1 MRVSEY
7 PPENTKTAPLMSEQT
22 AQEPTMEEILA
33 SIRRII
39 SEDESP
45 AEAAPAA
52 NEPGPAPAPVA
63 AAPIPEPEPA
73 PAPAPEPVH
82 AFEDE
87 EVLELT
93 DRYDE
98 APKAATGPVATHSIG
113 DIDAFEA
120 PRAPEP
126 APAPQPAP
134 VYAAPP
140 QPAPA
145 SLLTPQVA
153 QAASASFDN
162 FARSFQVSGSGR
174 SLEDLVTELLKPM
187 LRDWLNQNL
196 NKDEVVKQLF
206 TPMLQAWLNQNAA
219 PILNANLAK
228 VAEEIRDLH
237 VGRPQE

>member
-1 MRVSEY
+1 
-7 PPENTKTAPLMSEQT
+7 MSEQT

-45 AEAAPAA
+45 AETAAPA
-52 NEPGPAPAPVA
+52 NEPMPAPAPVA
-63 AAPIPEPEPA
+63 AAPVLAPEPEPA
-73 PAPAPEPVH
+73 PAPAPAPEPVR

-98 APKAATGPVATHSIG
+98 APKPAPAHSIG

-126 APAPQPAP
+126 APARQPEP
-134 VYAAPP
+134 VYAAAP

-162 FARSFQVSGSGR
+162 FAKSFPGSGSGR

-196 NKDEVVKQLF
+196 NKEEVVRQLF

-219 PILNANLAK
+219 PILNANLAR

-237 VGRPQE
+237 VRGSQE

>member
-1 MRVSEY
+1 
-7 PPENTKTAPLMSEQT
+7 MSEQT
-22 AQEPTMEEILA
+22 SQEPTMEEILA

-52 NEPGPAPAPVA
+52 NEAAPAPAAV
-63 AAPIPEPEPA
+63 A
-73 PAPAPEPVH
+73 PAPAPEPIPAPEPVVAHAPEPTPVHAPEPMH

-93 DRYDE
+93 DRYDP
-98 APKAATGPVATHSIG
+98 APQPAPAQSIG

-126 APAPQPAP
+126 APAPAPQPAP
-134 VYAAPP
+134 VYAAAP

-145 SLLTPQVA
+145 ASILSPQVA

-187 LRDWLNQNL
+187 LREWLQQNL
-196 NKDEVVKQLF
+196 NKEEVVRSLL
-206 TPMLQAWLNQNAA
+206 TPMLQAWINQNAH
-219 PILNANLAK
+219 PILDANLAK
-228 VAEEIRDLH
+228 VAEEMHALLP
-237 VGRPQE
+237 VKGPQQ

>member
-45 AEAAPAA
+45 AEAAAPA
-52 NEPGPAPAPVA
+52 NEAAPAPAPMA
-63 AAPIPEPEPA
+63 AAPIPAPEPEPVAA
-73 PAPAPEPVH
+73 PAPAPEPLH

-98 APKAATGPVATHSIG
+98 APAPVAAHSIG

-126 APAPQPAP
+126 APQPAPQP
-134 VYAAPP
+134 VYAAAP
-140 QPAPA
+140 QPA

-162 FARSFQVSGSGR
+162 FARGFQMTPSGR

-196 NKDEVVKQLF
+196 NKEEVVRQLF

-237 VGRPQE
+237 VGGPQT

>member
-1 MRVSEY
+1 
-7 PPENTKTAPLMSEQT
+7 MSEQT

-52 NEPGPAPAPVA
+52 NEAAPAPVA
-63 AAPIPEPEPA
+63 VAPAPEPVHAPEPA

-93 DRYDE
+93 DRYDDV
-98 APKAATGPVATHSIG
+98 ALQQAPVAAHSIG

-126 APAPQPAP
+126 APPPQP
-134 VYAAPP
+134 VYTAAP

-196 NKDEVVKQLF
+196 NKEEVVKQLF

-237 VGRPQE
+237 VGGPQA